1 MVISVSLFRIGC
13 QSATDN
19 EISLT
24 TDLNSSVRSFKNSEL
39 DCLSISIR
47 KAVSEKWKTLSKQMH
62 FSESEKILTSSLSS
76 KENTIDENYFT
87 TAIRNVIKDKKW
99 DNIHYTIRIKN
110 ATAKT
115 KRLMKILI
123 CEDEEIML
131 TALEF
136 RLRKQGF
143 QVIKAEDG
151 LQAKAK
157 LISEE
162 PDLVIADIMMPHV
175 SGLELIQYIRLD
187 LKKDLPVSFISALEY
202 EDVILEAFRLG
213 ANDFITKPFKPYE
226 LILRIRKIFQEMGV
240 LEE

>member
-1 MVISVSLFRIGC
+1 
-13 QSATDN
+13 
-19 EISLT
+19 
-24 TDLNSSVRSFKNSEL
+24 
-39 DCLSISIR
+39 
-47 KAVSEKWKTLSKQMH
+47 
-62 FSESEKILTSSLSS
+62 
-76 KENTIDENYFT
+76 
-87 TAIRNVIKDKKW
+87 
-99 DNIHYTIRIKN
+99 
-110 ATAKT
+110 
-115 KRLMKILI
+115 MKILI

-157 LISEE
+157 LIAEE

-187 LKKDLPVSFISALEY
+187 LKKSLPVIVISALEY
-202 EDVILEAFRLG
+202 DDVILEAFRLG

-226 LILRIRKIFQEMGV
+226 LILRIRRIFQEMGV